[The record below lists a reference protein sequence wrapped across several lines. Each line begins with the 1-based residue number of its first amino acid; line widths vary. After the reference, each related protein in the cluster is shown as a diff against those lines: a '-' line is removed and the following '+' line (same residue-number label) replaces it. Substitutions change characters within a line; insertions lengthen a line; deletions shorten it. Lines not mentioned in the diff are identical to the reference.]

1 MAPRKEVF
9 EGVEWRIRVA
19 ADGSSEALVPA
30 TGLARMAWLGIKG
43 LISGFA
49 LKVRMFVKK
58 AWDVGTND
66 PRKVIHCIKVGLA
79 LAIVSL
85 FYFMRPL
92 YDGVGGNAMWAIM
105 TVVVVFEPTVGK
117 SIYFQLLQNTVVF
130 PENLNIYLITGAT
143 LYKCFNRVLGTFLA
157 GFLAVGVHWVASRS
171 GERVEPFVVGAST
184 LLNLDWC
191 SLLILASASAA
202 TFSRLIPSVKS
213 RFDYGALIFILTFS
227 FVAVSGYRVDKLFE
241 LAHHRISTIII
252 GSSLCILVIM
262 LVSPIWSGQE
272 LHSLIVRNMD
282 KLADSLEGCVTQY
295 FNQSGEGTN
304 SKEEATD
311 NKLQGYK
318 CVLSS
323 KASEES
329 MANFGRWEPS
339 HGQFNF
345 RHPWKQYLKI
355 GASMRS
361 CAYCIEALNSC
372 IKSENQAAKLIKQH
386 LGSGCLK
393 VSSSSS
399 NVIRELAETVK
410 TMKKKSS
417 TTDLLAEEM
426 KSAVQ
431 GLQNDLKTI
440 PHLLNPSA
448 IPGNKTLE
456 TACSEATTPTVTLME
471 LVPVVTLASILIEI
485 SGRIEA
491 LVDAVEELAKLAEF
505 GINDDKSKHSKMTDK
520 TVSDAKQQT
529 EGTMKAL

>member
-30 TGLARMAWLGIKG
+30 TGLARKAWLGIKG

-92 YDGVGGNAMWAIM
+92 YDGVGGNAMWAVM
-105 TVVVVFEPTVGK
+105 TVVVVFEPTV
-117 SIYFQLLQNTVVF
+117 
-130 PENLNIYLITGAT
+130 GAT

-157 GFLAVGVHWVASRS
+157 GFLAVGVHWVASQS
-171 GERVEPFVVGAST
+171 GERVEPFVVGASVF
-184 LLNLDWC
+184 L
-191 SLLILASASAA
+191 LASAG

-241 LAHHRISTIII
+241 LALHRIFTIII

-262 LVSPIWSGQE
+262 LVCPIWSGQE

-282 KLADSLEGCVTQY
+282 KLADSLDGCVTQY

-361 CAYCIEALNSC
+361 CAYCIEALSSC

-393 VSSSSS
+393 VSSSTS
-399 NVIRELAETVK
+399 NVIKELAETVK
-410 TMKKKSS
+410 TMKKKPS

-456 TACSEATTPTVTLME
+456 TACLEATTPTVTLME

-529 EGTMKAL
+529 EGTMKALQRV

>member
-30 TGLARMAWLGIKG
+30 TGLARNAWLGLKG

-85 FYFMRPL
+85 FYFMRPF
-92 YDGVGGNAMWAIM
+92 YDGVGGNAMWAVM
-105 TVVVVFEPTVGK
+105 TVVVVFEPTV
-117 SIYFQLLQNTVVF
+117 
-130 PENLNIYLITGAT
+130 GAT

-157 GFLAVGVHWVASRS
+157 GFLAVGVHWVASQS
-171 GERVEPFVVGAST
+171 GERVEPFVVGASVF
-184 LLNLDWC
+184 LL
-191 SLLILASASAA
+191 ASAA

-262 LVSPIWSGQE
+262 LVCPIWSGQE

-282 KLADSLEGCVTQY
+282 KLADSLDGCVTQY

-431 GLQNDLKTI
+431 GLQNDFKTI

-529 EGTMKAL
+529 EGTMKALQRV

>member
-30 TGLARMAWLGIKG
+30 TGLARKAWLGIKG

-92 YDGVGGNAMWAIM
+92 YDGVGGNAMWAVM
-105 TVVVVFEPTVGK
+105 TVVVVFEPTVG
-117 SIYFQLLQNTVVF
+117 
-130 PENLNIYLITGAT
+130 AT
-143 LYKCFNRVLGTFLA
+143 LSKCFNRVLGTFLA
-157 GFLAVGVHWVASRS
+157 GFLAVGVHWVASQS
-171 GERVEPFVVGAST
+171 GERVEPFVVGASVF
-184 LLNLDWC
+184 LL
-191 SLLILASASAA
+191 ASAA

-262 LVSPIWSGQE
+262 LVCPIWSGQE

-282 KLADSLEGCVTQY
+282 KLADSLDGCVTQY

-431 GLQNDLKTI
+431 GLQNDLKKI

-491 LVDAVEELAKLAEF
+491 LFDAVEELAKLADF

-529 EGTMKAL
+529 EGTMKALQRV

>member
-30 TGLARMAWLGIKG
+30 TGLARKAWLGIKG

-92 YDGVGGNAMWAIM
+92 YDGVGGNAMWAVM
-105 TVVVVFEPTVGK
+105 TVVVVFEPTV
-117 SIYFQLLQNTVVF
+117 
-130 PENLNIYLITGAT
+130 GAT

-157 GFLAVGVHWVASRS
+157 GFLAVGVHWVASQS
-171 GERVEPFVVGAST
+171 GERVEPFVVGASVF
-184 LLNLDWC
+184 LL
-191 SLLILASASAA
+191 ASAA

-241 LAHHRISTIII
+241 LTHHRISTIII

-262 LVSPIWSGQE
+262 LVYPIWSGQE

-282 KLADSLEGCVTQY
+282 KLANSLDGCVTQY
-295 FNQSGEGTN
+295 FNRSGGGTN
-304 SKEEATD
+304 SEEEATD

-361 CAYCIEALNSC
+361 SAYCIETLNSC

-410 TMKKKSS
+410 MMKKKSS

-431 GLQNDLKTI
+431 ELQNDLKTI

-520 TVSDAKQQT
+520 TVSDAKHITQ
-529 EGTMKAL
+529 GICLY

>member
-30 TGLARMAWLGIKG
+30 TGLARKAWLGLKG

-79 LAIVSL
+79 LAIVSV

-92 YDGVGGNAMWAIM
+92 YDGVGGNAMWAVM
-105 TVVVVFEPTVGK
+105 TVVVVFEPTV
-117 SIYFQLLQNTVVF
+117 
-130 PENLNIYLITGAT
+130 GAT

-157 GFLAVGVHWVASRS
+157 GFLAVGVHWVASQS
-171 GERVEPFVVGAST
+171 GERVEPFVVGASVF
-184 LLNLDWC
+184 LL
-191 SLLILASASAA
+191 ASAA

-213 RFDYGALIFILTFS
+213 RFDYGALIFMLTFS

-262 LVSPIWSGQE
+262 LVCPIWSGQE

-282 KLADSLEGCVTQY
+282 KLADSLDGCVTQY
-295 FNQSGEGTN
+295 FYQSGEGTN

-329 MANFGRWEPS
+329 MANFGSWEPS

-491 LVDAVEELAKLAEF
+491 LVDAVEELAKLADF

-520 TVSDAKQQT
+520 TVSDAKKQT
-529 EGTMKAL
+529 DGTMKALQRV